1 MADIEREKLLLTAVV
16 FAQIESRLHS
26 LDISGEGKI
35 IWSDIAP
42 QLSRLC
48 GRVFSPREAQ
58 QLWRHIAYNEDVTT
72 KTAINSTSALLP
84 DSDEET
90 IDKKAIKPNDIISRG
105 LAARSRFRELCNS
118 EPTTIEQYAE
128 RALPLIESLG
138 AALPRLEEALR
149 LREDRKRELIK
160 LVSTQKRIESKP
172 SLITKALEIAGRI
185 VNPSSSLPR
194 NESVLMNS
202 SSPQLIKKSSA
213 KRKRGEEEV
222 SEPKETNHEI
232 KETTSGELK
241 QLSVKDWVSSLG
253 LLTPSDNQYQLAHS
267 IVRKAWKQQ
276 ARMKIPAVLKK
287 KAIIKP
293 RENPPVSTTSSKM
306 IQK

>member
-1 MADIEREKLLLTAVV
+1 MADFEREKLILSAAVFSQV
-16 FAQIESRLHS
+16 QSRLHAFDLS
-26 LDISGEGKI
+26 FESKI
-35 IWSDIAP
+35 IWTDIAP

-58 QLWRHIAYNEDVTT
+58 QLWRHIAYNE
-72 KTAINSTSALLP
+72 TAINSTSALLP

-90 IDKKAIKPNDIISRG
+90 IDKKVIKPNDNISRG

-118 EPTTIEQYAE
+118 DPAIEEYAEKALPTIET
-128 RALPLIESLG
+128 LG
-138 AALPRLEEALR
+138 STFPRLEEALR

-160 LVSTQKRIESKP
+160 LVTTQKRIESKP
-172 SLITKALEIAGRI
+172 SLITKALEIAGQI
-185 VNPSSSLPR
+185 VNPSSSR
-194 NESVLMNS
+194 NESVFMNA

-222 SEPKETNHEI
+222 SEPKET
-232 KETTSGELK
+232 TSGELK
-241 QLSVKDWVSSLG
+241 QLSVQDWVSSLC
-253 LLTPSDNQYQLAHS
+253 LPTPADNQYQLAHS

-276 ARMKIPAVLKK
+276 ARIKIPAVLKK

-293 RENPPVSTTSSKM
+293 RENPSLSTTSSNK
-306 IQK
+306 QK

>member
-1 MADIEREKLLLTAVV
+1 MADLEREKLFLSAAV
-16 FAQIESRLHS
+16 FSQIQSRLHAFDLS
-26 LDISGEGKI
+26 FESKI
-35 IWSDIAP
+35 IWTDIAP

-58 QLWRHIAYNEDVTT
+58 QLWRHIAYNEDVP

-90 IDKKAIKPNDIISRG
+90 IDKTVIKPNDIISRG

-118 EPTTIEQYAE
+118 DPAIEEYAE
-128 RALPLIESLG
+128 KALPTILG
-138 AALPRLEEALR
+138 STFPRLEEALR
-149 LREDRKRELIK
+149 LREDRKQELIK
-160 LVSTQKRIESKP
+160 LVITQKRIESKP
-172 SLITKALEIAGRI
+172 SLITKALEIAGQI
-185 VNPSSSLPR
+185 VNPSSSR
-194 NESVLMNS
+194 NESVFMNA

-222 SEPKETNHEI
+222 SEPKET
-232 KETTSGELK
+232 TSGELK
-241 QLSVKDWVSSLG
+241 QLSVQDWVSSLC
-253 LLTPSDNQYQLAHS
+253 LPTPADNQYQLAHS

-276 ARMKIPAVLKK
+276 ARIKIPAVLKK

-293 RENPPVSTTSSKM
+293 RENPSLSTTSSNK
-306 IQK
+306 QK